1 MDAALNRSCERRHRR
16 RHRVEDHG
24 IVATLIRPGHRARLV
39 DVSASGALVET
50 HYRLLPGSFVELHME
65 ARKGRTTV
73 RGRVT
78 RCAVVRLHPKSVW
91 YRGAIAFDRH
101 LPWLQDEE
109 GYAVPTAERRPG
121 LPMRADA
128 TQELI

>member
-1 MDAALNRSCERRHRR
+1 MDAALNRPCERRHRR
-16 RHRVEDHG
+16 CHRVEDHG
-24 IVATLIRPGHRARLV
+24 IVGTLIRPGHRARLV
-39 DVSASGALVET
+39 DVSAGGALLET
-50 HYRLLPGSFVELHME
+50 HYRLLPGSVVELHME

-78 RCAVVRLHPKSVW
+78 RCAVVRVHPRSVW

-101 LPWLQDEE
+101 LPWLQDDE
-109 GYAVPTAERRPG
+109 GYAVPTAERRPCQH
-121 LPMRADA
+121 LRAVP

>member
-1 MDAALNRSCERRHRR
+1 MDTPLNRSCERRHRR
-16 RHRVEDHG
+16 CHRVEDHG

-39 DVSASGALVET
+39 DVSAGGALIET
-50 HYRLLPGSFVELHME
+50 HYRLLPGSVVELHME

-78 RCAVVRLHPKSVW
+78 RCAVVRVHPRSMC

-101 LPWLQDEE
+101 LPWLQDDA
-109 GYAVPTAERRPG
+109 GYGVPGADRRSG
-121 LPMRADA
+121 QPMRADA
-128 TQELI
+128 TQELM